1 MTNATFKPWLPEHLI
16 TITVTYHPDPA
27 VLDRQLAALPR
38 QAMKVIVDN
47 ASPKTELAALYA
59 VLARHE
65 HVSLLENQ
73 TNLGLAAALD
83 QGIRHAARRWPHCT
97 HVFLL
102 DQDSEPQPG
111 CIERLAAAFQNLE
124 QQGNRPGAV
133 GPQLHDPG
141 ALLSHGFHQM
151 TRWHWR
157 RVYPLPDSK
166 TPIPVANLNGSG
178 TYMSLDLYLRL
189 GGLDTAL
196 FIDHVDTEWSFRLLS
211 AGYSLW
217 GIPDAALTH
226 RMGERGLRFWM
237 LRWRV
242 WPWRSPL
249 RHRYLFRNTVWLM
262 RRAYVPT
269 VWKFWAAIK
278 LLLTTTVYAAAD
290 PRRREQ
296 LRAMRQ
302 GFIEGLRQN

>member
-38 QAMKVIVDN
+38 QTMKVIVDN
-47 ASPKTELAALYA
+47 ASTKTELPGLYA

-83 QGIRHAARRWPHCT
+83 QGIRHAAEQWPHCT
-97 HVFLL
+97 HVLLL

-111 CIERLAAAFQNLE
+111 CIERLAAALQTLE

-133 GPQLHDPG
+133 GPQLDDAG

-151 TRWHWR
+151 TRWRWR
-157 RVYPLPDSK
+157 RVYPPTDCK

-178 TYMSLDLYLRL
+178 TYMPLELYLRL
-189 GGLDTAL
+189 GGLDTSL

-226 RMGERGLRFWM
+226 RMVRADCASGCCAGVSGHGVLRCD
-237 LRWRV
+237 
-242 WPWRSPL
+242 
-249 RHRYLFRNTVWLM
+249 T
-262 RRAYVPT
+262 
-269 VWKFWAAIK
+269 AICF
-278 LLLTTTVYAAAD
+278 AI
-290 PRRREQ
+290 PC
-296 LRAMRQ
+296 
-302 GFIEGLRQN
+302 G